1 MLCTVLLS
9 ARTQLNVIINIRYH
23 ENDMNKNEISDLL
36 LTNIRGFV
44 MNYKWNFNLSPKNEL
59 IDRK

>member
-23 ENDMNKNEISDLL
+23 ENYMNKNEISDLL

-44 MNYKWNFNLSPKNEL
+44 MIYKLNFNLSPKNEL
-59 IDRK
+59 